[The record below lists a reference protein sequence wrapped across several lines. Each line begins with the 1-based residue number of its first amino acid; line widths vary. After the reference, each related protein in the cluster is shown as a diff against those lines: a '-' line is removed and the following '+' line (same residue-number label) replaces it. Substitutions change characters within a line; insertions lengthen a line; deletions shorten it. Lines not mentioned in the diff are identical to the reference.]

1 MDWQSIKEN
10 IKENIKETTSNI
22 YSYLEDI
29 LIIKEYEINRDDDLI
44 TKTEMFVLRYRRI
57 LGIILLCILLY
68 IWYNCDINKRTSNL
82 HQTGGGNNIGT
93 VGLFNEAEKSVKSD
107 EQMAQERQKGKKK
120 MSAEEI
126 EKRKAAG
133 QAKRNERVQQRGG
146 SQPATPATPATPETP
161 DTPATKSLSR
171 WDKAK
176 AKSQMR
182 RSAMKDTLSKTSIGK
197 FAEKQKG
204 EMAEMRKA
212 GFTKTQARAQMLYNV
227 GAAAGEKA
235 KEFAGWLY
243 EILFAIAISLAICM
257 VILPSLS
264 FFIVGLICY
273 FLLKSKMSSLKS
285 A

>member
-1 MDWQSIKEN
+1 MDWQS

-82 HQTGGGNNIGT
+82 YQTGGGNNSGIAGM
-93 VGLFNEAEKSVKSD
+93 FNEADKSVKSA

-120 MSAEEI
+120 LSAEEI
-126 EKRKAAG
+126 EKRKAAVQG
-133 QAKRNERVQQRGG
+133 KRNERSQLIGG
-146 SQPATPATPATPETP
+146 SQPAIL
-161 DTPATKSLSR
+161 ATKSLSR
-171 WDKAK
+171 WDKAME
-176 AKSQMR
+176 KSQMR
-182 RSAMKDTLSKTSIGK
+182 LSTMKDTLAKTSIGK
-197 FAEKQKG
+197 FGGKQKG

-212 GFTKTQARAQMLYNV
+212 GFTKTQAGAKMLYNV
-227 GAAAGEKA
+227 GAAAGEKF